1 MAEVNAQP
9 ICFLRQS
16 HGSDRLRPN
25 QSRRQRPHRA
35 GVETILAL
43 FVQSPESLPDLSTD
57 AADNLRVPVISLDSV
72 KNNGGQR
79 AEVVDEIREAA
90 GTWGF
95 FQIANHGV
103 PPPSEMKGMPWD
115 LEVERG
121 AHTRSVLDELRL
133 SWPYTNI
140 VAVVRDS
147 DVFEVIVLD
156 DDDRGVQ
163 SVDVQFEKGEVTV
176 KGSIDEKEMHKRLEK
191 LSKKKV
197 EIVDNKAKITKE
209 VRIHDVKMDA
219 KAQTITIEGSV
230 EPEKLLT
237 FMQERVHKHAEIIPP
252 KQEKK
257 EEKKEEKKKL
267 EKEEDEDKKKK
278 ENQVEKKD
286 KLYTVQV
293 KKAETRRVVEFK
305 EEAKVEGKTPEGN
318 VPYFVHYVYAPQTF
332 SEENP
337 NACSIM

>member
-1 MAEVNAQP
+1 
-9 ICFLRQS
+9 
-16 HGSDRLRPN
+16 
-25 QSRRQRPHRA
+25 
-35 GVETILAL
+35 
-43 FVQSPESLPDLSTD
+43 
-57 AADNLRVPVISLDSV
+57 
-72 KNNGGQR
+72 
-79 AEVVDEIREAA
+79 
-90 GTWGF
+90 
-95 FQIANHGV
+95 
-103 PPPSEMKGMPWD
+103 
-115 LEVERG
+115 
-121 AHTRSVLDELRL
+121 
-133 SWPYTNI
+133 
-140 VAVVRDS
+140 
-147 DVFEVIVLD
+147 
-156 DDDRGVQ
+156 
-163 SVDVQFEKGEVTV
+163 
-176 KGSIDEKEMHKRLEK
+176 
-191 LSKKKV
+191 
-197 EIVDNKAKITKE
+197 
-209 VRIHDVKMDA
+209 MDA